1 MSGTK
6 VRSIYKS
13 EAAFYQRIKR
23 DLASLPG
30 CSFFRVET
38 STMHGFPDLIILYNG
53 RAFFLELKNTGNKA
67 TAIQRAIIDMIK
79 RSMGIS
85 FVMTPDLWLPF
96 LEKLKEV
103 PPLLDMDAFCFY
115 P

>member
-1 MSGTK
+1 MSGTNI
-6 VRSIYKS
+6 RAIYKS

-23 DLASLPG
+23 DLSSLLG
-30 CSFFRVET
+30 CSFFRIET
-38 STMHGFPDLIILYNG
+38 STMHGFPDLIIIHNG
-53 RAFFLELKNTGNKA
+53 RTFFLELKNGRNKA
-67 TAIQRAIIDMIK
+67 TRLQLAVIDKIK

-96 LEKLKEV
+96 LEKLKET